1 MVRAILLAAA
11 LCVGGLAHAQAPQD
25 AAKPAVQAKPAG
37 KPAAGKPKAAAA
49 KKKTGGP
56 AWAELNADHQA
67 VLQPLKETWDDLDAT
82 RKRKWIGIAK
92 RYSKMKPEAQARVQK
107 RMQVWAN
114 LSPEQRRQARENYRA
129 IAKVPPEKRK
139 SLREQWAAY
148 QALTPGERERLV
160 AEPVEPAHK
169 KKK

>member
-1 MVRAILLAAA
+1 MVRALLLAAA
-11 LCVGGLAHAQAPQD
+11 LCVAGLAHAQAPQQP
-25 AAKPAVQAKPAG
+25 AKPAAQAKAPG
-37 KPAAGKPKAAAA
+37 TPAAA
-49 KKKTGGP
+49 KQKTAKKKKGGP
-56 AWAELNADHQA
+56 AWAELSSEHQA
-67 VLQPLKETWDDLDAT
+67 VLEPLKDTWDDLDAE

-92 RYSKMKPEAQARVQK
+92 RYPKMKPEAQARVQK
-107 RMQVWAN
+107 RMQLWAN

-148 QALTPGERERLV
+148 QALSPGERERLV
-160 AEPVEPAHK
+160 AEPVEPARK

>member
-1 MVRAILLAAA
+1 MVRALLLAAA
-11 LCVGGLAHAQAPQD
+11 LCVAGLAHSQTPVESPKPAAQA
-25 AAKPAVQAKPAG
+25 KTG
-37 KPAAGKPKAAAA
+37 KPAPGKAKAA

-56 AWAELNADHQA
+56 AWAELNGEHQA
-67 VLQPLKETWDDLDAT
+67 VLEPLKESWDDLDAT

-107 RMQVWAN
+107 RMQLWAN

-160 AEPVEPAHK
+160 AEPVQPARK

>member
-1 MVRAILLAAA
+1 MRAILLAAA
-11 LCVGGLAHAQAPQD
+11 LCVAGLAHAQPPLEP
-25 AAKPAVQAKPAG
+25 AKPAAQAKTPG
-37 KPAAGKPKAAAA
+37 KSAAVKAKAAR
-49 KKKTGGP
+49 KKSGP
-56 AWAELNADHQA
+56 AWAELNGEHQA
-67 VLQPLKETWDDLDAT
+67 VLEPLKDTWDDLDAD
-82 RKRKWIGIAK
+82 RKRKWLGIAK
-92 RYSKMKPEAQARVQK
+92 RYPKMKPEAQARVQK
-107 RMQVWAN
+107 RMQLWAN

-160 AEPVEPAHK
+160 AEPVQPRK